1 MKYKRVFSPISIR
14 GLELKNRVLMPAINH
29 IYTPEGYATPRFNEY
44 YWRRAE
50 GGVGLIIVGGCRFEK
65 FGGTYSMIS
74 LEDDSFIPG
83 FKEFTDGVHE
93 RGAKVGVQ
101 LFHAGRY
108 AHPSANDGRTP
119 IAPSAVYSGYS
130 RATPKEMTIDE
141 IKTVQ
146 RQWADAAVRAKK
158 AGFDLVEILASAGY
172 LICQFLSPMT
182 NFRTDEYGG
191 SWENRTRFAR
201 ELVTEM
207 RQAVGDDY
215 PITIRI
221 AGNDLVPGSNNTED
235 AVNFAKAMEEAGVDM
250 INVTGGWHESK
261 VPQITGDLPRGGFDH
276 IAAAVKDAVS
286 IPVACGNRV
295 NDPLVAERILATGC
309 ADMLSLGRPHI
320 ADPDWCKKAMNDE
333 EQLIRRCMACNQG
346 CLANAFFD
354 KPVECLVNG
363 EAGREYE
370 TAKLPEAVSRKNV
383 LVVGGGAA
391 GCEFAVRMADRG
403 HDVTLWEA
411 DDRLGGQLN
420 LVGMPPA
427 KKEFFSLIRYY
438 EASLADKGVTVELGK
453 TADAGEIKEAGYD
466 LVVVAAG
473 RGEAKKTPLDI
484 DDSVPVYSAYDILE
498 GNVVAGRD
506 VIIIGGGSV
515 GCETAQYLA
524 HEASVSPDQ
533 VYHMLEHGYMP
544 VERVLELMNS
554 CRRNISVV
562 DIVKVGSGFQLGT
575 GWPVLGDMKRLGVKS
590 YSFAAARNIRN
601 GVATLDVKEKK
612 DSDETY
618 EVRIPV
624 DTVIMS
630 VGALPNAGL
639 YDALAGD
646 DGVGAEVYNIGD
658 SAGIANVQSAI
669 GMACRSVEE
678 LAGKGY

>member
-1 MKYKRVFSPISIR
+1 MKYERVFSPITIN

-65 FGGTYSMIS
+65 IGGTYSMIS

-108 AHPSANDGRTP
+108 AHSSANEGRTP
-119 IAPSAVYSGYS
+119 IAPSEVYSGYS
-130 RATPKEMTIDE
+130 RATPKEMTVEE

-146 RQWADAAVRAKK
+146 KQWAEAAVRAKK

-182 NFRTDEYGG
+182 NLRTDEYGG

-201 ELVTEM
+201 ELVAEM
-207 RQAVGDDY
+207 RAAVGDDY

-221 AGNDLVPGSNNTED
+221 AGNDLVPGSNNTDD
-235 AVNFAKAMEEAGVDM
+235 AVNFAKDMEAAGVDM

-276 IAAAVKDAVS
+276 IAAAIKDAVS

-320 ADPDWCKKAMNDE
+320 ADPDWCNKAMNDRAD
-333 EQLIRRCMACNQG
+333 LIRRCMACNQG

-370 TAKLPEAVSRKNV
+370 TKELPGAQSKKKI

-391 GCEFAVRMADRG
+391 GCEFAIREADRG
-403 HDVTLWEA
+403 HSVTIWEEE
-411 DDRLGGQLN
+411 DKLGGQLN
-420 LVGMPPA
+420 LVAMPPA
-427 KKEFFSLIRYY
+427 KKEFFSLISYY
-438 EASLADKGVTVELGK
+438 EASLAEKGVEVVLGK
-453 TADAGEIKEAGYD
+453 ESTADEIKNAGFNF
-466 LVVVAAG
+466 VIIAAG
-473 RGEAKKTPLDI
+473 RGEAKKIPLDI
-484 DDSVPVYSAYDILE
+484 DDSVSVYSAYDILE
-498 GNVVAGRD
+498 GNVVAGRN
-506 VIIIGGGSV
+506 VIVIGGGSV
-515 GCETAQYLA
+515 GCETAQFMA
-524 HEASVSPDQ
+524 HEASVSPEQ

-544 VERVLELMNS
+544 VERVLELMNTS
-554 CRRNISVV
+554 RRNISVV
-562 DIVKVGSGFQLGT
+562 DVIKVGSGFQLGT
-575 GWPVLGDMKRLGVKS
+575 GWPVLGDLKRLGVKT
-590 YSFAAARNIRN
+590 YSFAATRNIKD

-612 DSDETY
+612 DSEETH
-618 EVRIPV
+618 EVQIPV
-624 DTVIMS
+624 DTVVMS
-630 VGALPNAGL
+630 VGALPGEAL
-639 YDALAGD
+639 YKELEGSDL
-646 DGVGAEVYNIGD
+646 EVYNIGD

-669 GMACRSVEE
+669 GMACRLAEE
-678 LAGKGY
+678 LVQKGY